1 MEALPFFGDRRE
13 QKFDSGYADCRIHGM
28 LDICYSK
35 EAGSRRGRQ
44 RKEEFMAWG
53 NQGYLEMM
61 RDIFRVSEE
70 LGIRSY
76 VWGGFAVDI
85 LQGSFTREHGDLDCF
100 TENLAENRER
110 LQQRYEALGYEVH
123 YMEEFWLLR
132 IEKGGLHAS
141 FNNMRNIDGIA
152 HWYHAGPHGTVFFPY
167 GWLDEGPRVF
177 YGTPVRTIGERLAYV
192 LKTNARLLHPEWKL
206 REKDRGDIAILEGML
221 GEEAGEIGKRVW
233 SHSPFWSAKGYEEY
247 YYPVVGCE
255 AYGG

>member
-123 YMEEFWLLR
+123 YMEEF
-132 IEKGGLHAS
+132 
-141 FNNMRNIDGIA
+141 
-152 HWYHAGPHGTVFFPY
+152 
-167 GWLDEGPRVF
+167 
-177 YGTPVRTIGERLAYV
+177 
-192 LKTNARLLHPEWKL
+192 
-206 REKDRGDIAILEGML
+206 
-221 GEEAGEIGKRVW
+221 
-233 SHSPFWSAKGYEEY
+233 
-247 YYPVVGCE
+247 
-255 AYGG
+255 